1 MEAVISTQALAS
13 VCLGRG
19 VTKVFLCHQSSQLT
33 GAKTGLLVPNLSLIT
48 KPLFIFTLR
57 CFFIS
62 PSYENISGS
71 LGGQIGLFILSIA
84 CFKSLLVFSLLFR
97 PNYILNIHQVLHI
110 NTSMSSFTGLGGSMH
125 CGEDGDSEGRV
136 KCVSVSFCV

>member
-1 MEAVISTQALAS
+1 MEAVISPPAFAS
-13 VCLGRG
+13 DSLGSD
-19 VTKVFLCHQSSQLT
+19 KVVLYHKSSQLT

-48 KPLFIFTLR
+48 KPLFIFTLM

-62 PSYENISGS
+62 PLSYENISGS
-71 LGGQIGLFILSIA
+71 FGGQIGLFVLSTT

-110 NTSMSSFTGLGGSMH
+110 NTAMSSFPGPGGSMH
-125 CGEDGDSEGRV
+125 CGEDRIEPVNSGLNE
-136 KCVSVSFCV
+136 